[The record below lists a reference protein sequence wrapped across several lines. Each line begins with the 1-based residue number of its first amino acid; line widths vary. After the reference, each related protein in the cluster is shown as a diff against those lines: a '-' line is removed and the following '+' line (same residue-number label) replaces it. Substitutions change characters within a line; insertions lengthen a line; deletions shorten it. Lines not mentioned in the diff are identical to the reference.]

1 MERLEIVQAETREV
15 RQHAREAEDAIEE
28 LRRTDAERR
37 GRGRWARLKA
47 VNTDRTFHRSAD

>member
-1 MERLEIVQAETREV
+1 MRGKIHGTAEIVQAETREV

-47 VNTDRTFHRSAD
+47 AWLGE